1 MPPIQLYGTPL
12 SGHCHRVVLLLNML
26 NLPFEAK
33 EAPASVRETAEFQ
46 RLSPMAQIPVLVD
59 GDLVLTDSNAI
70 LVYLVKRYA
79 PDSHWL
85 PEEAM
90 QAAQVQQWLSKAAGE
105 IRYGVASAR
114 MVVQFKAAEDY
125 AASLVIARRFLP
137 HLEQHLS
144 QHDFLATDRV
154 TIADLACSSY
164 VRSAP
169 EGGISLE
176 PYPATRQWLARI
188 AALPSYQ
195 PQPGLPLP
203 TAVQ

>member
-26 NLPFEAK
+26 NLSFEAK
-33 EAPASVRETAEFQ
+33 EAPASVRQTAAFQ
-46 RLSPMAQIPVLVD
+46 QLSPMAQIPVLVD

-70 LVYLVKRYA
+70 LVYLAKRYA
-79 PDSHWL
+79 PGSHWL
-85 PEEAM
+85 PGDAM

-114 MVVQFKAAEDY
+114 MVALFKAPENYETAV
-125 AASLVIARRFLP
+125 AIARRFLP

-144 QHDFLATDRV
+144 QHDFLATGRV

-164 VRSAP
+164 VRTAP

-176 PYPATRQWLARI
+176 PYPAIREWLARI
-188 AALPSYQ
+188 ATLPGYQ
-195 PQPGLPLP
+195 PQPELPLP
-203 TAVQ
+203 AATQ

>member
-33 EAPASVRETAEFQ
+33 EAPASVRQTAEFQ
-46 RLSPMAQIPVLVD
+46 RLSRMAQIPVLVD
-59 GDLVLTDSNAI
+59 GELVLTDSNAI
-70 LVYLVKRYA
+70 LVYLAKRYA
-79 PDSHWL
+79 PGSHWL
-85 PEEAM
+85 PEDAV

-114 MVVQFKAAEDY
+114 MVVQFKAPEDY
-125 AASLVIARRFLP
+125 AASLAVAGRFLP

-144 QHDFLATDRV
+144 RHDFLATGQI
-154 TIADLACSSY
+154 TIADLACCSY
-164 VRSAP
+164 VRTAP

-176 PYPATRQWLARI
+176 PYPAIRQWLARI
-188 AALPSYQ
+188 AALPGYQ
-195 PQPGLPLP
+195 PQPELPLP
-203 TAVQ
+203 AGAL

>member
-1 MPPIQLYGTPL
+1 MSHIQLYGTPL
-12 SGHCHRVVLLLNML
+12 SGHCHRIVLLLNML
-26 NLPFEAK
+26 NLPFETK
-33 EAPASVRETAEFQ
+33 EAPASVRQTAEFQ
-46 RLSPMAQIPVLVD
+46 RLNPMGQIPVLVD
-59 GDLVLTDSNAI
+59 GDQVLTDSNAI

-79 PDSHWL
+79 PGSHWL
-85 PEEAM
+85 PEDAA

-105 IRYGVASAR
+105 IRYGVAAAR
-114 MVVQFKAAEDY
+114 MVVQFNAPEDY

-144 QHDFLATDRV
+144 QHAFLATSQV

-176 PYPATRQWLARI
+176 SYPAIRHWLARI
-188 AALPSYQ
+188 AALPGYQ
-195 PQPGLPLP
+195 PQPELPLP
-203 TAVQ
+203 AVAQ

>member
-1 MPPIQLYGTPL
+1 MSHIQLYGTPL
-12 SGHCHRVVLLLNML
+12 SGHCHRIVLLLNML

-33 EAPASVRETAEFQ
+33 EAPASVRQTAEFRQ
-46 RLSPMAQIPVLVD
+46 LNSMGQIPVLVD
-59 GDLVLTDSNAI
+59 GDQVLTDSNAI

-79 PDSHWL
+79 PGSHWL
-85 PEEAM
+85 PEDAV

-105 IRYGVASAR
+105 IRYGVAAAR
-114 MVVQFKAAEDY
+114 MVVQFNAPEDY

-144 QHDFLATDRV
+144 QHAFLATGQV

-169 EGGISLE
+169 EGGVSLE
-176 PYPATRQWLARI
+176 PYPAIRQWLARI
-188 AALPSYQ
+188 AALPGYQ
-195 PQPGLPLP
+195 PQPELPLP
-203 TAVQ
+203 AVAQ